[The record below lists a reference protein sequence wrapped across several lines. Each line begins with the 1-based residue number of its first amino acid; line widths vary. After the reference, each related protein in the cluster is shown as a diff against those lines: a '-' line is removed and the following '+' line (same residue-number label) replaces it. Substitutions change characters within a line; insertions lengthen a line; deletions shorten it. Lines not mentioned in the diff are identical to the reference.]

1 MRRILIPTSV
11 IFVLKGTDDKTLQL
25 VQMNDWVYM
34 AYFTDAYVRHSVL
47 RS

>member
-25 VQMNDWVYM
+25 VQMTAQCRLSLDGLVY
-34 AYFTDAYVRHSVL
+34 
-47 RS
+47 